1 MVNAAQAHPPGPVI
15 LVTDGWLANSGDT
28 AIYIATTR
36 SLQRLLP
43 GARVAIA
50 AHHRELVGG
59 LYPELDLVPP
69 LDSVAGVRWLWT
81 TEADLSERD
90 AIERVVDEAD
100 VVLAAGGGY
109 LLERYGP
116 ENRIRGYEEVLAR
129 GKRLMFDAQSI
140 GEFLDRDLGDRLQS
154 VLEAAELVIVRDEP
168 SLEVVRD
175 QREAENVHLTA
186 DEAFLFSSPHRP
198 ARPRSLLVT
207 VSAHA
212 WERRGGE
219 NELDERSHLPAMA
232 AAINRLLESGAAEE
246 VTLASTTQGLGGPDW
261 ALEDDAMEAQEVY
274 AAIPPRW
281 QDRVNMVSGYLR
293 PDQYAAIAARH
304 AAALSMRMHGGILAA
319 VAGTPVL
326 IANASDKARALS
338 ERTSGGIRGIANR
351 GDLDRLDE
359 FLVPM
364 LDQPREVL
372 IGQNRAVEQMQAHAS
387 RNARLIAEALR

>member
-1 MVNAAQAHPPGPVI
+1 VNSVKAHPPGPVI
-15 LVTDGWLANSGDT
+15 LVADGWLANSGDT

-36 SLQRLLP
+36 SLQRMLP

-50 AHHRELVGG
+50 AHHRGLVGD

-69 LDSVAGVRWLWT
+69 LDSVSGVRWPWT
-81 TEADLSERD
+81 SEADLSERET
-90 AIERVVDEAD
+90 IERVVDEAD

-129 GKRLMFDAQSI
+129 GKRLMFYAQSI
-140 GEFLDRDLGDRLQS
+140 GEFCDRDLGDRLRA

-168 SLEVVRD
+168 SLEIVRG
-175 QREAENVHLTA
+175 QRGTENVHLTA

-198 ARPRSLLVT
+198 SRPRSLLIT

-219 NELDERSHLPAMA
+219 NELDDRTHLPAMA
-232 AAINRLLESGAAEE
+232 ATINRLLESGAVRE

-261 ALEDDAMEAQEVY
+261 ALEDDALEAEEVY
-274 AAIPPRW
+274 AAILPRW
-281 QDRVNMVSGYLR
+281 QDRVEMVSGYLR
-293 PDQYAAIAARH
+293 PDQYAALAGRH
-304 AAALSMRMHGGILAA
+304 SVALSMRMHGAILAA

-326 IANASDKARALS
+326 VANASDKARALS
-338 ERTSGGIRGIANR
+338 ERTNGGIGGIENR
-351 GDLDRLDE
+351 GDLDCLE
-359 FLVPM
+359 ELLVPM
-364 LDQPREVL
+364 LDHPREVL

-387 RNARLIAEALR
+387 RNSRLIAEALR

>member
-1 MVNAAQAHPPGPVI
+1 VI

-36 SLQRLLP
+36 SLKRMLP

-50 AHHRELVGG
+50 AHHRELVGD

-69 LDSVAGVRWLWT
+69 LDSIAGVRWPWT

-90 AIERVVDEAD
+90 TIERVVDEAD

-109 LLERYGP
+109 LMERYGP
-116 ENRIRGYEEVLAR
+116 EKRIRGYEELLAR
-129 GKRLMFDAQSI
+129 GKRLMFYAQSI
-140 GEFLDRDLGDRLQS
+140 GEFLDRELGDRLQA
-154 VLEAAELVIVRDEP
+154 VLEAAELVIVRDQT
-168 SLEVVRD
+168 SLEVVRG
-175 QREAENVHLTA
+175 QRDAENVHLTA

-198 ARPRSLLVT
+198 ARPRSLLAT

-212 WERRGGE
+212 WERRGGD
-219 NELDERSHLPAMA
+219 NELDERSHLATLA
-232 AAINRLLESGAAEE
+232 STINSLLESGALRE

-261 ALEDDAMEAQEVY
+261 ALEDDSMEAKEVY
-274 AAIPPRW
+274 DAILPRW
-281 QDRVNMVSGYLR
+281 HDRVDIVSGYLR
-293 PDQYAAIAARH
+293 PDQYAAIARRQTV
-304 AAALSMRMHGGILAA
+304 ALSMRMHGAILAA
-319 VAGTPVL
+319 TAGTPVL

-364 LDQPREVL
+364 LAEPREVL
-372 IGQNRAVEQMQAHAS
+372 IGQNQAVEQMRAHAS

>member
-1 MVNAAQAHPPGPVI
+1 VI

-36 SLQRLLP
+36 SLQRMIP

-50 AHHRELVGG
+50 AHHRELVGD

-69 LDSVAGVRWLWT
+69 LDAVTGARWPWT
-81 TEADLSERD
+81 GETDLSERET
-90 AIERVVDEAD
+90 IERVVDEAD

-129 GKRLMFDAQSI
+129 GKRLMFYAQSI
-140 GEFLDRDLGDRLQS
+140 GEFRDPDLGDRLRA

-168 SLEVVRD
+168 SLEIVRG
-175 QREAENVHLTA
+175 QRDAENVHLTA

-198 ARPRSLLVT
+198 SRPRSLLAT

-219 NELDERSHLPAMA
+219 DELDGNTHLPAMA
-232 AAINRLLESGAAEE
+232 AAIDRLLESGAVEE

-261 ALEDDAMEAQEVY
+261 ALEDDAMEAEEVH
-274 AAIPPRW
+274 AAVLPQHR
-281 QDRVNMVSGYLR
+281 DRVNLVTGYLR
-293 PDQYAAIAARH
+293 PDQYAAIAGRH
-304 AAALSMRMHGGILAA
+304 AVALSMRMHGAILAA
-319 VAGTPVL
+319 IAGTPVL

-338 ERTSGGIRGIANR
+338 ERTGGGIRGIANR
-351 GDLDRLDE
+351 DDLDRLDE
-359 FLVPM
+359 LLIPM
-364 LDQPREVL
+364 LNEPREVL
-372 IGQNRAVEQMQAHAS
+372 VGQNRAVEQMQAHAS

>member
-1 MVNAAQAHPPGPVI
+1 MNSVQAHPPGPVI
-15 LVTDGWLANSGDT
+15 LVSDGWLANSGDT

-36 SLQRLLP
+36 SLQRMIP

-69 LDSVAGVRWLWT
+69 LDSVAGVRWPWT
-81 TEADLSERD
+81 TEADLSERGT
-90 AIERVVDEAD
+90 IERVVDEAD

-116 ENRIRGYEEVLAR
+116 ENRIRGYEEVLDR
-129 GKRLMFDAQSI
+129 GKRLMFYAQSI
-140 GEFLDRDLGDRLQS
+140 GEFLDRDLGDRLRA
-154 VLEAAELVIVRDEP
+154 VLEAAELVIVRDQP
-168 SLEVVRD
+168 SLEVVRG
-175 QREAENVHLTA
+175 QRSSENVHLTA

-198 ARPRSLLVT
+198 ARPRSLLAT

-219 NELDERSHLPAMA
+219 DELDERSHLPTLA
-232 AAINRLLESGAAEE
+232 ATINRLLESGAVRE

-261 ALEDDAMEAQEVY
+261 ALEDDAMEAREVY
-274 AAIPPRW
+274 DEILPRW
-281 QDRVNMVSGYLR
+281 RDQVEMVTGYLR
-293 PDQYAAIAARH
+293 PDQYAAIARRH
-304 AAALSMRMHGGILAA
+304 AVALSMRMHGAILAA
-319 VAGTPVL
+319 TAGTPVL

-338 ERTSGGIRGIANR
+338 DRTDGGIRGIANR
-351 GDLDRLDE
+351 GDLDRLEE
-359 FLVPM
+359 FLIPL
-364 LDQPREVL
+364 LDDPRAALVR
-372 IGQNRAVEQMQAHAS
+372 QNQAVEQMQAHAS